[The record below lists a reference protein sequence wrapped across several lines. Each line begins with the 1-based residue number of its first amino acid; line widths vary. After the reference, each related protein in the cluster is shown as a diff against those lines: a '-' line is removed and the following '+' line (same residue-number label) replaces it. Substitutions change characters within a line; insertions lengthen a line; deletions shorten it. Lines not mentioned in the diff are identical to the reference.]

1 VAKTFS
7 VQAEED
13 QRTGNIRL
21 SPVDYVSE
29 EAMRSLKRGKKYKV
43 EVREDRSRGDL
54 NVYWAGIG
62 LLVRNYSG
70 PGGAVCRING
80 RRYDPRALWP
90 TSRSYHEMLMKATG
104 HMKKKYFID
113 RDKPGGIGWTEEVD
127 SIALDN
133 MEDEAFKNYCEM
145 AAAITVELFDF
156 DPFEEWKKQHPLP
169 NAKGKS

>member
-1 VAKTFS
+1 MAKTFS
-7 VQAEED
+7 IQVEED

-29 EAMRSLKRGKKYKV
+29 EMIRGLKRNKKYKV
-43 EVREDRSRGDL
+43 EIREDRSRGDL
-54 NVYWAGIG
+54 NLYWAGIG
-62 LLVRNYSG
+62 LLVQNYSG
-70 PGGAVCRING
+70 PGGAVCKING
-80 RRYDPRALWP
+80 RRYDPSRLWP

-133 MEDEAFKNYCEM
+133 MSDEDFKSYWEL
-145 AAAITVELFDF
+145 AQALTVELFDF
-156 DPFEEWKKQHPLP
+156 SPWEAWKEAHPLP
-169 NAKGKS
+169 KTKGE